1 MNVLHAFKGLISVST
16 MMSTPSD
23 RSSVIPHIHLLCM
36 NEEYTEAFRTA
47 VSELE
52 LPLSGQITHHNK
64 FFSGLD
70 SSVKFGCVVS
80 PANSYG
86 LLDGGFDD
94 AISRAFSPADNYY
107 ALTRHV
113 QSELYKQH
121 RGFAPPGT
129 CTLVP
134 IPKEYAERSRTG
146 DRWGCRWIALCPTM
160 RVPDDASWDR
170 EVVYECVW
178 SLLCAIDRHNRSAKA
193 SGDAGLGESVI
204 SSILMT
210 PLATGVGHVSA
221 RRWANQAVLAIK
233 HYIYAVENAAECS
246 SLDWAQVTKLSEE
259 VGETHNM

>member
-1 MNVLHAFKGLISVST
+1 MRK
-16 MMSTPSD
+16 D
-23 RSSVIPHIHLLCM
+23 
-36 NEEYTEAFRTA
+36 YTEAFKTA
-47 VSELE
+47 ASELE
-52 LPLSGQITHHNK
+52 LPSSVRVTHHNNYL
-64 FFSGLD
+64 SGLE
-70 SSVKFGCVVS
+70 SSVKFDCVVS

-134 IPKEYAERSRTG
+134 IPKEYAERSKTG
-146 DRWGCRWIALCPTM
+146 DRWGCRWLALCPTM
-160 RVPDDASWDR
+160 RVPYDANWDR

-193 SGDAGLGESVI
+193 SAGAESGDSAIG
-204 SSILMT
+204 SILMT
-210 PLATGVGHVSA
+210 PLATGVGRVSA
-221 RRWANQAVLAIK
+221 KKWANQAVLAIK
-233 HYIYAVENAAECS
+233 HYIHAVENAAQFS
-246 SLDWAQVTKLSEE
+246 SLDWEQATKLSEE
-259 VGETHNM
+259 VGETHKM